1 MYSILS
7 AFSRPETENTS
18 KRMVKGEFA
27 IVGVEQEPT
36 ARRFVG
42 SKLENFRHRF
52 RSVIVIFGA
61 LAT

>member
-1 MYSILS
+1 
-7 AFSRPETENTS
+7 
-18 KRMVKGEFA
+18 MVKGEFA

-36 ARRFVG
+36 ARGFVK
-42 SKLENFRHRF
+42 STLEVFRHRF